1 MTRVAIPVASDDGLS
16 SRINDHF
23 SMSDRY
29 AILDVESGR
38 IAAVKV
44 IRNPLAGQKNAAELL
59 VKNRVNIVLAGRI
72 GSCAI
77 KILLDSGARLF
88 SGAEGTI
95 EEALNDYQSG
105 KLTEIL
111 TAGYTL

>member
-1 MTRVAIPVASDDGLS
+1 MTLVALPVVSDEGLS
-16 SRINDHF
+16 SKVNDHF
-23 SMSDRY
+23 SMSDHY
-29 AILDVESGR
+29 AILDVEDDK

-59 VKNRVNIVLAGRI
+59 VKNKVNVVLAGRV

-88 SGAEGTI
+88 SDAEGTVKDAF
-95 EEALNDYQSG
+95 ENYQAG
-105 KLTEIL
+105 KLREII

>member
-1 MTRVAIPVASDDGLS
+1 MTRIAIPAASCEGLS
-16 SRINDHF
+16 SKVNDHF
-23 SMSDRY
+23 SMSDHY
-29 AILDVESGR
+29 AILDVESGK
-38 IAAVKV
+38 IAAVKM

-59 VKNRVNIVLAGRI
+59 VKNRVNVVLAGRI

-95 EEALNDYQSG
+95 EDALNDYQSG